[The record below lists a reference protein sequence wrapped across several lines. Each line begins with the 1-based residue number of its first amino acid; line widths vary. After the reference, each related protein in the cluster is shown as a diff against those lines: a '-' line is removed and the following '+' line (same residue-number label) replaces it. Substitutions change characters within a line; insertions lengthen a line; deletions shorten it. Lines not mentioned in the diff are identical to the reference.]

1 MQQWKY
7 LQVSGLLMGFLLV
20 AGGAGVAQE
29 KTPIV
34 PDAQI
39 EANVLKALAGTSQL
53 ADQSIS
59 TTTVYGQVTL
69 TGTVRDE
76 ASRDM
81 AETVTS
87 NAPGVKKVI
96 DQLAI
101 GTTANENGPGQDQNS
116 AVEGPNSGPQP
127 GAYPPNEQQS
137 EDQQQGNM
145 GDAGEPPNAGG
156 PPNGGPQYGPAGP
169 PPNAGPQPQ
178 YDPQYGPAGPP
189 PQEGQNQ
196 PEGPYRRPY
205 NPSYGQ
211 APPPQYARPYPAQRG
226 GEAVVVPGGTLL
238 RVRVNEGMDSKNTAP
253 GTVFDGIV
261 INDVVAGNAVAIPRG
276 TSVQGKVVEVHNAG
290 SLKGKGELALQL
302 TQITLGGQTYP
313 IVSDAWSHQGADKT
327 GQTVGN
333 AVGLGAFGALI
344 GAVAGGGPGAL
355 IGAGV
360 GGAAGVGASAASGRG
375 EAVVPAEAILNF
387 RLTQQVPLT
396 TVSQEEMNRLAS
408 GVQPAQQ
415 LRRRNPPP
423 PPYYYYGPAYYPY

>member
-1 MQQWKY
+1 
-7 LQVSGLLMGFLLV
+7 MGFLLV

-29 KTPIV
+29 KTAIV
-34 PDAQI
+34 PDAQV
-39 EANVLKALAGTSQL
+39 EANVLKALAATPQL

-69 TGTVRDE
+69 SGTVRDE

-87 NAPGVKKVI
+87 NTPGVKKVI

-101 GTTANENGPGQDQNS
+101 GAAIPEDAQGQDQNS
-116 AVEGPNSGPQP
+116 AEGPNSGPP
-127 GAYPPNEQQS
+127 PDEAYPPNEQQP
-137 EDQQQGNM
+137 ENQQPGEM
-145 GDAGEPPNAGG
+145 GAAGAPPAGG
-156 PPNGGPQYGPAGP
+156 SPNGEPQYGPAGP
-169 PPNAGPQPQ
+169 PPNGGAQPQ
-178 YDPQYGPAGPP
+178 YDPRYGPAGPP
-189 PQEGQNQ
+189 PQEGENQ
-196 PEGPYRRPY
+196 PEGQYRPPY

-226 GEAVVVPGGTLL
+226 GEAVVVPSGTLI
-238 RVRVNEGMDSKNTAP
+238 RVRINEGMDSKNTAP
-253 GTVFDGIV
+253 GTVFDGVV

-276 TSVQGKVVEVHNAG
+276 TSVLGKVVDVHNAG
-290 SLKGKGELALQL
+290 SFKGKGELALQL

-387 RLTQQVPLT
+387 RLAQQVPLT
-396 TVSQEEMNRLAS
+396 TVSQDEMNRLAT
-408 GVQPAQQ
+408 GVQPVQQ

>member
-1 MQQWKY
+1 MHQSRY
-7 LQVSGLLMGFLLV
+7 LPVSGLLIGFLLV
-20 AGGAGVAQE
+20 AAGAGVAQE
-29 KTPIV
+29 KTAIV

-39 EANVLKALAGTSQL
+39 EANVLKALAGTPEL

-87 NAPGVKKVI
+87 DTPGVKKVI

-101 GTTANENGPGQDQNS
+101 GNAGVENGTDQDQNS
-116 AVEGPNSGPQP
+116 ATEGPNASPQP
-127 GAYPPNEQQS
+127 YETNPSNQQQPD
-137 EDQQQGNM
+137 DQQQGDL
-145 GDAGEPPNAGG
+145 GPASPPA
-156 PPNGGPQYGPAGP
+156 AGP

-189 PQEGQNQ
+189 PQLGQNQ
-196 PEGPYRRPY
+196 PEEPYRPPY

-211 APPPQYARPYPAQRG
+211 APASPYARPPYPAQRG
-226 GEAVVVPGGTLL
+226 GEAVVVPSGTLI

-253 GTVFDGIV
+253 GTTFDGVV
-261 INDVVAGNAVAIPRG
+261 INDVIAGNAVAIPRG
-276 TSVQGKVVEVHNAG
+276 TSVLGKVVDVHNAG

-313 IVSDAWSHQGADKT
+313 VVSDAWSHQGADKT

-333 AVGLGAFGALI
+333 AVGLGVFGALI

-387 RLTQQVPLT
+387 RLAQQVPLT
-396 TVSQEEMNRLAS
+396 TVSQDEMNRLAS

-415 LRRRNPPP
+415 LQRRNPPP
-423 PPYYYYGPAYYPY
+423 PRYYYYGPAYYPY